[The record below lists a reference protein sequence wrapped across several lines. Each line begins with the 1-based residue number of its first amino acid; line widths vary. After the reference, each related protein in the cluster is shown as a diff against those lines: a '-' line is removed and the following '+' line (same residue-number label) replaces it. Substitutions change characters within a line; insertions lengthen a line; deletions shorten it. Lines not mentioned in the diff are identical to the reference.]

1 MKIIFL
7 VLLSLLVSSQAFSQK
22 KGKVDPKD
30 VTIDSLTK
38 ASVALTAQVD
48 TLTKTNA
55 TLTTDLDS
63 KTKAFDSLY
72 IPLKKKVIKKDF
84 DVNRTS
90 MIIDSLK
97 MTRDS
102 TFAGLKSSSTV
113 LTDSITVLNAEVTKL
128 KATIASMEAAK
139 ANKEALV
146 AELKQLKELL
156 DGGMISQAEYDAKKA
171 KLMEK
176 WE

>member
-1 MKIIFL
+1 MKIFFL
-7 VLLSLLVSSQAFSQK
+7 VFISLLVTSQAFSQK

-38 ASVALTAQVD
+38 VTVGLTGKVD
-48 TLTKTNA
+48 SLTKSNA
-55 TLTTDLDS
+55 SLTMDLDS
-63 KTKAFDSLY
+63 TSNAFDSLY

-97 MTRDS
+97 TTRDS
-102 TFAGLKSSSTV
+102 TFAGLKSSSTA

-139 ANKEALV
+139 A
-146 AELKQLKELL
+146 
-156 DGGMISQAEYDAKKA
+156 
-171 KLMEK
+171 
-176 WE
+176 